1 MTSTDHDQV
10 LLETAAA
17 WLRRI
22 QAGELGPEG
31 QRTFRAWLAAD
42 TRHAAA
48 MDLVTRA
55 WTASGAIDDKG
66 ALRPDLT
73 RARGLRLANEK
84 TRPHRSWRP
93 IAWMP
98 PLGGLAG
105 GLAAVLSLA
114 LVWLWNGAV
123 SEADYVTAAHDH
135 AQVTL
140 SDGTVM
146 RLGGST
152 HLHVRIDPLGRRVD
166 LAQGEAEFQV
176 THEALRPFHV
186 MAGALEVRDLGTR
199 FTVSSH
205 GGQVRAVLLEG
216 AAEIRDRDSGRV
228 LASLVPGQQVDQ
240 DGRGPLRLGKANVD
254 QVKARQ
260 DGRMLFDDMPLAQVV
275 PEVAARTGIVLR
287 LDDPALGAIR
297 VSGSYRADDV
307 AGFLAALARLHPITW
322 RQDANGDY
330 RIARR
335 R

>member
-1 MTSTDHDQV
+1 MTPTDHDQV
-10 LLETAAA
+10 ILEKAAA

-22 QAGELGPEG
+22 HAGQLEQDG
-31 QRTFRAWLAAD
+31 QRDLSAWLAAD
-42 TRHAAA
+42 PRHVAAL
-48 MDLVTRA
+48 DLVTRA
-55 WTASGAIDDKG
+55 WSVSGGIDEKG
-66 ALRPDLT
+66 ALRPDLA
-73 RARGLRLANEK
+73 RARGLQLANER
-84 TRPHRSWRP
+84 TRPHRSWRRV
-93 IAWMP
+93 AWMP
-98 PLGGLAG
+98 PAAGLATA
-105 GLAAVLSLA
+105 LAVA

-135 AQVTL
+135 PQVTL

-166 LAQGEAEFQV
+166 LIQGEAEFQV
-176 THEALRPFHV
+176 THESMRPFHV
-186 MAGALEVRDLGTR
+186 LAGALEVRDLGTR

-205 GGQVRAVLLEG
+205 GEQVRAVLLEG
-216 AAEIRDRDSGRV
+216 AAEIRDRDSGQV
-228 LASLVPGQQVDQ
+228 LLSLSPGQQVDQ
-240 DGRGPLRLGKANVD
+240 DGRGPVRLGKANIA
-254 QVKARQ
+254 QVAARQ

-287 LDDPALGAIR
+287 LDDPTLGAIR

>member
-1 MTSTDHDQV
+1 
-10 LLETAAA
+10 
-17 WLRRI
+17 
-22 QAGELGPEG
+22 
-31 QRTFRAWLAAD
+31 
-42 TRHAAA
+42 

-55 WTASGAIDDKG
+55 WTTSGAIDDKG
-66 ALRPDLT
+66 TLRPDLT
-73 RARGLRLANEK
+73 RARGLRLADDR
-84 TRPHRSWRP
+84 TRPHRTTRWRAPPWRP
-93 IAWMP
+93 ITWMP
-98 PLGGLAG
+98 PAAGLATT
-105 GLAAVLSLA
+105 LAVV

-135 AQVTL
+135 TQVTL

-146 RLGGST
+146 RLGGLT

-176 THEALRPFHV
+176 THEVLRPFHV
-186 MAGALEVRDLGTR
+186 LAGALEVRDLGTR
-199 FTVSSH
+199 FTVSAH
-205 GGQVRAVLLEG
+205 GPQVRAVLLEG
-216 AAEIRDRDSGRV
+216 AAEIRDRDTGQV
-228 LASLVPGQQVDQ
+228 LVSLVPGQQADQ
-240 DGRGPLRLGKANVD
+240 DGRGPVRLSKANVA
-254 QVKARQ
+254 QVAARQ
-260 DGRMLFDDMPLAQVV
+260 DGRMLFDDVPLAQVV

-297 VSGSYRADDV
+297 VSGSYRVDDI

>member
-1 MTSTDHDQV
+1 MTPTDQDQAI
-10 LLETAAA
+10 LENAAA

-22 QAGELGPEG
+22 HNGDLGAEG
-31 QRTFRAWLAAD
+31 QRTFRAWLEAD
-42 TRHAAA
+42 PRHTAA

-55 WTASGAIDDKG
+55 WTASGAITDKG

-73 RARGLRLANEK
+73 RARGLRLADDQ
-84 TRPHRSWRP
+84 TRPHRSWRRA
-93 IAWMP
+93 IWMP
-98 PLGGLAG
+98 PLAGLAT
-105 GLAAVLSLA
+105 AMALA

-123 SEADYVTAAHDH
+123 SEADYVTATHDH
-135 AQVTL
+135 PQVTL

-176 THEALRPFHV
+176 THERLRPFHV
-186 MAGALEVRDLGTR
+186 LAGGLEVRDLGTR

-205 GGQVRAVLLEG
+205 GTQVRAVLLEG

-228 LASLVPGQQVDQ
+228 LLSLTPGQQVDQ
-240 DGRGPLRLGKANVD
+240 DGRGPVRLGKANLA
-254 QVKARQ
+254 QVAARQ
-260 DGRMLFDDMPLAQVV
+260 DGRLLFDDVPLAQVV

-297 VSGSYRADDV
+297 VSGSYRADDI

-330 RIARR
+330 RIGRR

>member
-10 LLETAAA
+10 LLETAAN

-31 QRTFRAWLAAD
+31 QRTFRAWLAAAP
-42 TRHAAA
+42 RHAAA

-73 RARGLRLANEK
+73 RARGLRLADGQ
-84 TRPHRSWRP
+84 TRPHRSSRP

-98 PLGGLAG
+98 PVG
-105 GLAAVLSLA
+105 GLAAVLALA

-123 SEADYVTAAHDH
+123 SEADYVTATHDH
-135 AQVTL
+135 PQVTL

-152 HLHVRIDPLGRRVD
+152 HLRVRIDPLGRRVD
-166 LAQGEAEFQV
+166 LVQGEAEFQV
-176 THEALRPFHV
+176 AHERLRPFHV

-228 LASLVPGQQVDQ
+228 LASLAPGQQVDQ

-260 DGRMLFDDMPLAQVV
+260 DGRMLFDDVPLVQVV
-275 PEVAARTGIVLR
+275 PEVAARTGIVLH